1 MVINGIK
8 ISESLIASLLS
19 ASKLYE
25 EGYVDSSH
33 GEDIARILKAVA
45 NDYSFELTLYENY
58 N

>member
-1 MVINGIK
+1 MG
-8 ISESLIASLLS
+8 LIDSLLS

-45 NDYSFELTLYENY
+45 NDYSFELTLYETY